1 MWYDFKNWSQI
12 SDIFRCWHWFSQNK
26 YLYGPRYL
34 HFKRLSCENH
44 GKTKCLLWIV
54 IWLMVRSQKQNE
66 YIFNNITTF
75 FLFILKDIELWFI
88 LAQFQAS
95 KIQFS
100 HLKIMIFFL
109 WGHQMYIRWS
119 ISSYFIKPGPKQ
131 QEKLGVLTHIS
142 NNISFKV

>member
-1 MWYDFKNWSQI
+1 MWNYFKNWSQI
-12 SDIFRCWHWFSQNK
+12 LDIFKCWHWFSQNE

-75 FLFILKDIELWFI
+75 SLFILKDIELRFI

-95 KIQFS
+95 KIQYS
-100 HLKIMIFFL
+100 LPKIMIFFFEGTKCVL
-109 WGHQMYIRWS
+109 EDLFHHILSNQAQNNKKSWG
-119 ISSYFIKPGPKQ
+119 F
-131 QEKLGVLTHIS
+131 
-142 NNISFKV
+142 